1 MELSFTS
8 YRLNCTHP
16 FGISRSTN
24 DYYDIVYV
32 YLSGA
37 GITGKGEAAPSARY
51 GETNSRVIKQLHCI
65 DEVPDE
71 SMSVE
76 EGDKWCSDHSGGI
89 NALQAALSTA
99 WLDWWTQKEKVCL
112 ADYFKSEKEN
122 MPLTSF
128 TISIGDLNLIPQK
141 IAEATPYSIL
151 KIKLG
156 LGKQDDQQIIK
167 LIRMETDKLIR
178 VDANEGWDLETGIAM
193 CKWLADHHVEF
204 VEQPFKADNL
214 HDTAAL
220 RKKSPL
226 PLIADENSIIAAN
239 IPDIAHAF
247 DGINIKLMKC
257 ASLLEGKRMIDAA
270 RNYDLQI
277 MLGCMVESSVGI
289 TAAAHLAPQVDY
301 ADLDGNLLIDNDPYN
316 GVQVKDGRLIL
327 PDGNGLGVGLDSIYE
342 KNWPELK

>member
-24 DYYDIVYV
+24 EYYDIVYV

-37 GITGKGEAAPSARY
+37 GITGRGEAAPSARY
-51 GETNSRVIKQLHCI
+51 GETKGQVIKQLNCI

-76 EGDKWCSDHSGGI
+76 DGDIWCSDHSGGI
-89 NALQAALSTA
+89 SALQAALSTA
-99 WLDWWTQKEKVCL
+99 WLDWWTQKEEVCL
-112 ADYFKSEKEN
+112 ADYFKSDKKD

-128 TISIGDLNLIPQK
+128 TIAIGDLNLIPQK
-141 IAEATPYSIL
+141 IAEAAPYRIL

-156 LGKQDDQQIIK
+156 LGLQDDQRIIK
-167 LIRMETDKLIR
+167 RIRAETDKLIR
-178 VDANEGWDLETGIAM
+178 VDANEGWDLETGITM

-214 HDTAAL
+214 HDTATL
-220 RKKSPL
+220 REKSPL
-226 PLIADENSIIAAN
+226 PLIADENSIVAAN

-257 ASLLEGKRMIDAA
+257 ASLLEGQRMIDIA

-277 MLGCMVESSVGI
+277 MLGCMVESAVGI
-289 TAAAHLAPQVDY
+289 TAAAHLAAQVDY
-301 ADLDGNLLIDNDPYN
+301 ADLDGNLLIENDPYK
-316 GVQVKDGRLIL
+316 GVQITDGRLIL
-327 PDGNGLGVGLDSIYE
+327 PDENGLGIVIDSYYE
-342 KNWPELK
+342 NNWPELK

>member
-51 GETNSRVIKQLHCI
+51 GETKDQVIKQLNCI

-76 EGDKWCSDHSGGI
+76 DGDKWCSDHSGGI
-89 NALQAALSTA
+89 NALQAALSMA

-141 IAEATPYSIL
+141 IAEAAPYQVL

-156 LGKQDDQQIIK
+156 LGLQDDQQIIK
-167 LIRMETDKLIR
+167 LIRAETDKLIR
-178 VDANEGWDLETGIAM
+178 VDANEGWDLEEGKRM
-193 CKWLADHHVEF
+193 CDWLSERNVEF
-204 VEQPFKADNL
+204 VEQPLPADNL
-214 HDTAAL
+214 DDTAKL
-220 RKKSPL
+220 REHSPL
-226 PLIADENSIIAAN
+226 ELVADENCIDSEDIPSIS
-239 IPDIAHAF
+239 DAF

-257 ASLLEGKRMIDAA
+257 GGLREAFKMIQMA
-270 RNYDLQI
+270 RERQMKI
-277 MLGCMVESSVGI
+277 MLGCMIETSVAI
-289 TAAAHLAPQVDY
+289 TAAAILSPLVDY
-301 ADLDGNLLIDNDPYN
+301 ADLDGNILASNDPFD
-316 GVQVKDGRLIL
+316 GVKVRDGMLVL
-327 PDGNGLGVGLDSIYE
+327 PEGPGLGVT
-342 KNWPELK
+342 LKE

>member
-51 GETNSRVIKQLHCI
+51 GETNGRVIKQLNCI
-65 DEVPDE
+65 DDVPDE

-76 EGDKWCSDHSGGI
+76 DGDIWCSDHSGGI
-89 NALQAALSTA
+89 SALQAALSTA

-112 ADYFKSEKEN
+112 ADYFKSDKEN

-141 IAEATPYSIL
+141 IVEAAPYRVL

-156 LGKQDDQQIIK
+156 LGLQDDQQIIK
-167 LIRMETDKLIR
+167 LIRAETDKLIR
-178 VDANEGWDLETGIAM
+178 VDANEGWDLETGLTM
-193 CKWLADHHVEF
+193 CKWLADNHVEF

-247 DGINIKLMKC
+247 
-257 ASLLEGKRMIDAA
+257 
-270 RNYDLQI
+270 Y
-277 MLGCMVESSVGI
+277 
-289 TAAAHLAPQVDY
+289 
-301 ADLDGNLLIDNDPYN
+301 
-316 GVQVKDGRLIL
+316 
-327 PDGNGLGVGLDSIYE
+327 
-342 KNWPELK
+342 

>member
-51 GETNSRVIKQLHCI
+51 GETNSRVLKQLHCI
-65 DEVPDE
+65 DEIPDE

-76 EGDKWCSDHSGGI
+76 EGDIWCSDHSGGI
-89 NALQAALSTA
+89 SALQAALSTA

-112 ADYFKSEKEN
+112 ADYFKSDKEN

-141 IAEATPYSIL
+141 IAEAAPYRIL

-156 LGKQDDQQIIK
+156 LGIQDDQQIIK
-167 LIRMETDKLIR
+167 LIRAETDKFIR
-178 VDANEGWDLETGIAM
+178 VEAIEGWDLETGITM

-226 PLIADENSIIAAN
+226 PLIADENSIVAAN

-247 DGINIKLMKC
+247 DGVNIKLMKC
-257 ASLLEGKRMIDAA
+257 ASLLEGKRMIDKA

-277 MLGCMVESSVGI
+277 MLGCMVESAVGI

-316 GVQVKDGRLIL
+316 GVQVIDGRLNL
-327 PDGNGLGVGLDSIYE
+327 PNGIGLGVVLDSSYE

>member
-37 GITGKGEAAPSARY
+37 GFIGKGEAAPSARY
-51 GETNSRVIKQLHCI
+51 GETKGQVIKQLNCI
-65 DEVPDE
+65 EEVPDE

-76 EGDKWCSDHSGGI
+76 DGDIWCSDHSGGI
-89 NALQAALSTA
+89 SALQAALSTA

-128 TISIGDLNLIPQK
+128 TIAIGDLNLIPQK
-141 IAEATPYSIL
+141 IAEAAPYRVL

-156 LGKQDDQQIIK
+156 VGLRDDQQIIN
-167 LIRMETDKLIR
+167 LIRAETDKLIR
-178 VDANEGWDLETGIAM
+178 VDANEGWDLETGLTM
-193 CKWLADHHVEF
+193 CKWLADHNVEF

-214 HDTAAL
+214 HDTAVL
-220 RKKSPL
+220 QKKSPL
-226 PLIADENSIIAAN
+226 PLIADEDSIVAAN
-239 IPDIAHAF
+239 IPYIAPAF

-257 ASLLEGKRMIDAA
+257 ASLLEGKRMIDTA
-270 RNYDLQI
+270 RDHDLQI
-277 MLGCMVESSVGI
+277 MLGCMVESAVGI

-316 GVQVKDGRLIL
+316 GVQVKDGRLVL
-327 PDGNGLGVGLDSIYE
+327 PHGNGLGVVIDSNYK

>member
-8 YRLNCTHP
+8 YRLNCIHP
-16 FGISRSTN
+16 FGISRSNN

-37 GITGKGEAAPSARY
+37 GFIGKGEAAPSARY
-51 GETNSRVIKQLHCI
+51 GETKGQVIKQLNCI

-76 EGDKWCSDHSGGI
+76 DGDIWCSDHSGGI
-89 NALQAALSTA
+89 SALQAALSTA

-112 ADYFKSEKEN
+112 ADYFKPEKEN

-128 TISIGDLNLIPQK
+128 TIAIGDLNLIPQK
-141 IAEATPYSIL
+141 IAEAAPYRVL

-156 LGKQDDQQIIK
+156 VSLQDDQQIIK
-167 LIRMETDKLIR
+167 LIRAETDKLIR
-178 VDANEGWDLETGIAM
+178 VDANEGWDLETGLTM
-193 CKWLADHHVEF
+193 CKWLADRHAEF

-226 PLIADENSIIAAN
+226 PLIADEDSIVAAN
-239 IPDIAHAF
+239 IPKIAHAF

-257 ASLLEGKRMIDAA
+257 ASLLEGKRMIDTA
-270 RNYDLQI
+270 RNHDLQI
-277 MLGCMVESSVGI
+277 MLGCMVESAVGI

-301 ADLDGNLLIDNDPYN
+301 ADLDGNLLIENDPYN
-316 GVQVKDGRLIL
+316 GVQVKDGRLVL
-327 PDGNGLGVGLDSIYE
+327 PHGYGLGVVIDSNYN

>member
-1 MELSFTS
+1 
-8 YRLNCTHP
+8 
-16 FGISRSTN
+16 
-24 DYYDIVYV
+24 
-32 YLSGA
+32 
-37 GITGKGEAAPSARY
+37 
-51 GETNSRVIKQLHCI
+51 
-65 DEVPDE
+65 
-71 SMSVE
+71 MSVE
-76 EGDKWCSDHSGGI
+76 DGDIWCSDHSGGI
-89 NALQAALSTA
+89 STLQAALSTA

-128 TISIGDLNLIPQK
+128 TIAIGDLNLIPQK
-141 IAEATPYSIL
+141 IAEAAPYRVL

-156 LGKQDDQQIIK
+156 VGLQEDQQIIK

-178 VDANEGWDLETGIAM
+178 VDANEGWDLETGLTM
-193 CKWLADHHVEF
+193 CKWLADHNVEF

-226 PLIADENSIIAAN
+226 PLIADEDSIVAAN

-257 ASLLEGKRMIDAA
+257 ASLLEGKRMIDTA
-270 RNYDLQI
+270 RNHDLQI
-277 MLGCMVESSVGI
+277 MLGCMVESAVGI
-289 TAAAHLAPQVDY
+289 TAAAHLASQVDY

-316 GVQVKDGRLIL
+316 GVQVKDGRLVL
-327 PDGNGLGVGLDSIYE
+327 PHGNGLGVVIDSNYK

>member
-37 GITGKGEAAPSARY
+37 GFIGKGEAAPSARY
-51 GETNSRVIKQLHCI
+51 GETKGQVIKQLNCI
-65 DEVPDE
+65 EEVPDE

-76 EGDKWCSDHSGGI
+76 DGDIWCSDHSGGI
-89 NALQAALSTA
+89 SALQAALSTA

-128 TISIGDLNLIPQK
+128 TIAIGDLNLIPQK
-141 IAEATPYSIL
+141 IAEAAPYRVL

-156 LGKQDDQQIIK
+156 VGLRDDQQIIN
-167 LIRMETDKLIR
+167 LIRAETDKLIR
-178 VDANEGWDLETGIAM
+178 VDANEGWDLETGLTM
-193 CKWLADHHVEF
+193 CKWLADHNVEF

-214 HDTAAL
+214 HDTAVL
-220 RKKSPL
+220 QKKSPL
-226 PLIADENSIIAAN
+226 PLIADEDSIVAAN
-239 IPDIAHAF
+239 IPYIAPAF

-257 ASLLEGKRMIDAA
+257 ASLLEGKRMIDTA
-270 RNYDLQI
+270 RDHDLQI
-277 MLGCMVESSVGI
+277 MLGCMVESAVGI

-301 ADLDGNLLIDNDPYN
+301 ADLVGNLLIDNDPYN
-316 GVQVKDGRLIL
+316 GVQVKDGRLVL
-327 PDGNGLGVGLDSIYE
+327 PHGYGLGVVIDSNYN

>member
-51 GETNSRVIKQLHCI
+51 GETKDQVIMQLNCI

-76 EGDKWCSDHSGGI
+76 DGDIWCSDHSGGI
-89 NALQAALSTA
+89 SALQAALSTA

-112 ADYFKSEKEN
+112 ADYFKSDKEN

-156 LGKQDDQQIIK
+156 LGIQDDQQIIK

-204 VEQPFKADNL
+204 VEQPFKDDNL
-214 HDTAAL
+214 HDTAIL
-220 RKKSPL
+220 RDKSPL
-226 PLIADENSIIAAN
+226 PLIADENSIVAAN

-257 ASLLEGKRMIDAA
+257 ASLLEGKRMIDMA
-270 RNYDLQI
+270 RNHDLQI
-277 MLGCMVESSVGI
+277 MLGCMVESAVGI

-327 PDGNGLGVGLDSIYE
+327 PHGNGLGVGLNSNYK
-342 KNWPELK
+342 KNWPDLK

>member
-1 MELSFTS
+1 MKLSFTT
-8 YRLNCTHP
+8 YRLNCIYP

-24 DYYDIVYV
+24 EYYDIVYV

-37 GITGKGEAAPSARY
+37 GIIGRGEAAPSARY
-51 GETNSRVIKQLHCI
+51 GETKGQIIQQLNSIV
-65 DEVPDE
+65 EVPDT
-71 SMSVE
+71 SITVE
-76 EGDKWCSDHSGGI
+76 DGDIWCSDHSGGI
-89 NALQAALSTA
+89 SALQAALSTA
-99 WLDWWTQKEKVCL
+99 WLDWWTQKDEVCL
-112 ADYFKSEKEN
+112 ADYFKSDKKN

-128 TISIGDLNLIPQK
+128 TIAIGDLNLIPQK
-141 IAEATPYSIL
+141 IAEASPYRIL

-156 LGKQDDQQIIK
+156 QGIKDDQKIIK
-167 LIRMETDKLIR
+167 LIRAETDKLIR
-178 VDANEGWDLETGIAM
+178 VDANEGWDLETGITM

-214 HDTAAL
+214 HDTAKL

-257 ASLLEGKRMIDAA
+257 TSLLEAKRMIDTA

-277 MLGCMVESSVGI
+277 MLGCMVESAVGI

-327 PDGNGLGVGLDSIYE
+327 PHGNGLGVVINSNY
-342 KNWPELK
+342 KNNWPELE

>member
-37 GITGKGEAAPSARY
+37 GFIGKGEAAPSARY
-51 GETNSRVIKQLHCI
+51 GETKGQVIKQLNCI
-65 DEVPDE
+65 EEVPDE

-76 EGDKWCSDHSGGI
+76 DGDIWCSDHSGGI
-89 NALQAALSTA
+89 SALQAALSTA

-128 TISIGDLNLIPQK
+128 TIAIGDLNLIPQK
-141 IAEATPYSIL
+141 IAEAAPYRVL

-156 LGKQDDQQIIK
+156 VGLQDDQQIIK
-167 LIRMETDKLIR
+167 LIRAETDKLIR
-178 VDANEGWDLETGIAM
+178 VDANEGWDLETGLTM
-193 CKWLADHHVEF
+193 CKWLADHNVEF

-214 HDTAAL
+214 HDTAVL
-220 RKKSPL
+220 QKKSPL
-226 PLIADENSIIAAN
+226 PLIADEDSIVAAN
-239 IPDIAHAF
+239 IPYIAPAF

-257 ASLLEGKRMIDAA
+257 ASLLEGKRMIDTA
-270 RNYDLQI
+270 RNHDLQI
-277 MLGCMVESSVGI
+277 MLGCMVESAVGI

-316 GVQVKDGRLIL
+316 GVQVKDGRLVL
-327 PDGNGLGVGLDSIYE
+327 PHGNGLGVVIDSNYK

>member
-37 GITGKGEAAPSARY
+37 GFIGKGEAAPSARY
-51 GETNSRVIKQLHCI
+51 GETKGQVIKQLNCI

-76 EGDKWCSDHSGGI
+76 DGDIWCSDHSGGI
-89 NALQAALSTA
+89 SALQAALSTA

-128 TISIGDLNLIPQK
+128 TIAIGDLNLIPQK
-141 IAEATPYSIL
+141 IAEAAPYRVL

-156 LGKQDDQQIIK
+156 VGLRDDQQIIN
-167 LIRMETDKLIR
+167 LIRAETDKLIR
-178 VDANEGWDLETGIAM
+178 VDANEGWDLETGLTM
-193 CKWLADHHVEF
+193 CKWLADHNVEF

-214 HDTAAL
+214 HDTAVL
-220 RKKSPL
+220 QKKSPL
-226 PLIADENSIIAAN
+226 PLIADEDSIVAAN
-239 IPDIAHAF
+239 IPYIAPAF

-257 ASLLEGKRMIDAA
+257 ASLLEGKRMIDTA
-270 RNYDLQI
+270 RDHDLQI
-277 MLGCMVESSVGI
+277 MLGCMVESAVGI

-316 GVQVKDGRLIL
+316 GVQVKDGQLVL
-327 PDGNGLGVGLDSIYE
+327 PHRNGLGVVIDSNYK

>member
-32 YLSGA
+32 YLTGA

-51 GETNSRVIKQLHCI
+51 GETNGRVIKQLNCI

-76 EGDKWCSDHSGGI
+76 DGDIWCSDHSGGI
-89 NALQAALSTA
+89 SALQAALSTA

-141 IAEATPYSIL
+141 IAEAAPYQVL

-156 LGKQDDQQIIK
+156 LGLQDDQQIIK
-167 LIRMETDKLIR
+167 LIRAETDKLIR
-178 VDANEGWDLETGIAM
+178 VDANEGWDLETGLTM

-226 PLIADENSIIAAN
+226 PLIADENSIV
-239 IPDIAHAF
+239 
-247 DGINIKLMKC
+247 
-257 ASLLEGKRMIDAA
+257 A
-270 RNYDLQI
+270 RSEEHTSELQ
-277 MLGCMVESSVGI
+277 S
-289 TAAAHLAPQVDY
+289 
-301 ADLDGNLLIDNDPYN
+301 
-316 GVQVKDGRLIL
+316 
-327 PDGNGLGVGLDSIYE
+327 
-342 KNWPELK
+342 PE

>member
-37 GITGKGEAAPSARY
+37 DITGKGEAAPSARY

-65 DEVPDE
+65 DEIPDE

-76 EGDKWCSDHSGGI
+76 DGDKWCSDHSGGI

-141 IAEATPYSIL
+141 IVEAAPYRVL

-156 LGKQDDQQIIK
+156 LGLQDDQQIIK
-167 LIRMETDKLIR
+167 LIRAETDKLIR
-178 VDANEGWDLETGIAM
+178 VDANEGWDLETGLTM
-193 CKWLADHHVEF
+193 CKWLADNHVEF

-257 ASLLEGKRMIDAA
+257 ASLLEGKRMIDTA

-277 MLGCMVESSVGI
+277 MLGCMVESAVGI

-316 GVQVKDGRLIL
+316 GVKVKNGRLIL
-327 PDGNGLGVGLDSIYE
+327 PDGNGLGVVINSNY
-342 KNWPELK
+342 KNNWPELE

>member
-51 GETNSRVIKQLHCI
+51 GETNGRVIKQLTCI
-65 DEVPDE
+65 DKVPDE

-76 EGDKWCSDHSGGI
+76 EGDIWCSDHSGGI
-89 NALQAALSTA
+89 SALQAALSTA

-141 IAEATPYSIL
+141 IAEAAPYRVL

-156 LGKQDDQQIIK
+156 LGLQDDQQIIK
-167 LIRMETDKLIR
+167 LIRAETDKLIR
-178 VDANEGWDLETGIAM
+178 VDANEGWDLETGLTM
-193 CKWLADHHVEF
+193 CKWLADNHVEF
-204 VEQPFKADNL
+204 VEQPFKADNWYIVL
-214 HDTAAL
+214 
-220 RKKSPL
+220 
-226 PLIADENSIIAAN
+226 
-239 IPDIAHAF
+239 
-247 DGINIKLMKC
+247 
-257 ASLLEGKRMIDAA
+257 SLLYRFEASFDDITKRS
-270 RNYDLQI
+270 
-277 MLGCMVESSVGI
+277 LGQLLFSSKVSE
-289 TAAAHLAPQVDY
+289 
-301 ADLDGNLLIDNDPYN
+301 LIPAVSKEIFSHND
-316 GVQVKDGRLIL
+316 Q
-327 PDGNGLGVGLDSIYE
+327 
-342 KNWPELK
+342 